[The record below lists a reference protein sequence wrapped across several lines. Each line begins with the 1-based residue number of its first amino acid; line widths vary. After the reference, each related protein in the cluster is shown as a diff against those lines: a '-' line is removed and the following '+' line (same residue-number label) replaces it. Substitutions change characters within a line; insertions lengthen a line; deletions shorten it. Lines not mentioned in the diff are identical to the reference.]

1 MAKKTTNRE
10 GNLYDKILKENAEQ
24 LFLPLVEKKLGIKIK
39 SFHPLQEKFQTTVE
53 REMDFFYE
61 ITTADDK
68 ELLLHLEFQTENDS
82 EMLYRTAEYHGMA
95 LRRKKLPIRHVLIYL
110 GAKEM
115 TMKTELPAAEIF
127 HSFEVINI
135 HKMNTSDLLASQVPE
150 IILLAVLS
158 DIPTDKVEAILRIIV
173 QQLRLVSK
181 NPNELSKYLQQLII
195 LSRLRKFENTTT
207 KIVKNMP
214 LTYDITTDYLY
225 LQGIEQGIEQGKNR
239 WEEQGQLKKAILASI
254 NMLKKQFDT
263 TLIAEVLGIDLKLVT
278 QIQGELKQEKK
289 IISLLTNKQTAK
301 KIATDLKVS
310 EIFVEVMQEYLTK
323 KTNKK

>member
-1 MAKKTTNRE
+1 
-10 GNLYDKILKENAEQ
+10 
-24 LFLPLVEKKLGIKIK
+24 
-39 SFHPLQEKFQTTVE
+39 
-53 REMDFFYE
+53 
-61 ITTADDK
+61 
-68 ELLLHLEFQTENDS
+68 
-82 EMLYRTAEYHGMA
+82 
-95 LRRKKLPIRHVLIYL
+95 
-110 GAKEM
+110 
-115 TMKTELPAAEIF
+115 
-127 HSFEVINI
+127 
-135 HKMNTSDLLASQVPE
+135 
-150 IILLAVLS
+150 
-158 DIPTDKVEAILRIIV
+158 
-173 QQLRLVSK
+173 
-181 NPNELSKYLQQLII
+181 
-195 LSRLRKFENTTT
+195 
-207 KIVKNMP
+207 MP

-278 QIQGELKQEKK
+278 QIQRELKQEKK